1 MNANGHKMK
10 LNQEIQLNRVQ
21 EEVQEEQGVGEGGCN
36 NALEM
41 KCKHKAA
48 SLRPDES
55 SQVNKN
61 IFDSPTQKLQ

>member
-1 MNANGHKMK
+1 MNANGHKTK

-21 EEVQEEQGVGEGGCN
+21 EEVQGEWEGGRGCN